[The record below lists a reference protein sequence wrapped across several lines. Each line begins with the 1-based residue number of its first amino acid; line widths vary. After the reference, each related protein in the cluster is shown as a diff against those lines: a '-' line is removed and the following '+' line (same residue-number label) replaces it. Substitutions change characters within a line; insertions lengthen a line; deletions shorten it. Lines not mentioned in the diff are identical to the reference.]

1 MKRLILTTS
10 VLGGLALASAGWA
23 GAEPASKEHEGHHPP
38 AAAKTAPGV
47 GAPEATGKM
56 GDKMADKPGGEKGMC
71 AMMKG
76 GDMKATG
83 GSMAAMMDMGGA
95 GTQIAVKNTDKGV
108 TITLTATDPAK
119 VVRLQKMAEAM
130 RLMHEA
136 TAP

>member
-23 GAEPASKEHEGHHPP
+23 GADTASKEHEGHHPSAP
-38 AAAKTAPGV
+38 AKTAPGV
-47 GAPEATGKM
+47 VAPEATGKM
-56 GDKMADKPGGEKGMC
+56 GGEKSGEKGMC

-95 GTQIAVKNTDKGV
+95 DTQIVVKNTDKGV
-108 TITLTATDPAK
+108 TITLTASDPAK

>member
-10 VLGGLALASAGWA
+10 VLGGLALAGASWA

-38 AAAKTAPGV
+38 APAKTAPGT
-47 GAPEATGKM
+47 GASEATGKM
-56 GDKMADKPGGEKGMC
+56 GDKAGPEKGMC

-83 GSMAAMMDMGGA
+83 GGMAAMMDIGGA
-95 GTQIAVKNTDKGV
+95 DTQIVKNTDKGV

>member
-23 GAEPASKEHEGHHPP
+23 GAETAGKEHEGHHP
-38 AAAKTAPGV
+38 AAPAKTAPGA
-47 GAPEATGKM
+47 GAPEAAGKM
-56 GDKMADKPGGEKGMC
+56 GGEKGMC

-95 GTQIAVKNTDKGV
+95 DTQIVVKNTDKGV

-119 VVRLQKMAEAM
+119 AVRLQKMAEAM

-136 TAP
+136 TTP